1 MRELRQ
7 RVRLVHE
14 LAELVRPEERVDHAR
29 DGPRIH
35 QILRGKVLSITQVH
49 PLFDG
54 PRHAGETQRELCGK
68 LLADRTYT
76 AVAKVVNVIH
86 LALAVLNGH
95 ELADDRHDIIA
106 RKRQHVSRDFNAEPL
121 IQSISADI
129 AKVVADRKSTRL
141 NSSHVAI

>member
-1 MRELRQ
+1 MSELRQ

-29 DGPRIH
+29 DGPCIH

-54 PRHAGETQRELCGK
+54 PRHTGETQRELCGK

-76 AVAKVVNVIH
+76 AVAKVVNGIH

-95 ELADDRHDIIA
+95 ELADDRHDSTA
-106 RKRQHVSRDFNAEPL
+106 RNPHHVPRRRTGAPPIS
-121 IQSISADI
+121 SISP
-129 AKVVADRKSTRL
+129 DRP
-141 NSSHVAI
+141 